1 MDIYYNQL
9 KNTVNQYYNISDT
22 NFDKIKEFIEI
33 KDIKKNEILQDAY
46 TPAKYI
52 YFICTG
58 ILRTYYIKDD
68 GSIYN
73 KNLSTANS
81 FSASLVS
88 LLTNEDSYFFIE
100 ALENGKVIAI
110 NYEGYRNLVHINNEF
125 KDFHIKYL
133 EENWVV
139 EKEKYELS
147 LIFEDA
153 AIRYEKFI
161 SQNKDIINK
170 IPLHHIANHLG
181 ITSTQLSR
189 IRNKLKI
196 NICK

>member
-1 MDIYYNQL
+1 MDMYYNQF
-9 KNTVNQYYNISDT
+9 KKVVTQYCNISDN

-33 KDIKKNEILQDAY
+33 KYIKKNEILQDAY

-68 GSIYN
+68 GNIYN
-73 KNLSTANS
+73 KNLSSANS

-100 ALENGKVIAI
+100 ALEDSRVIAI
-110 NYEGYRNLVHINNEF
+110 NYEGYKNLININNEF

-133 EENWVV
+133 ETNWVI

-153 AIRYEKFI
+153 TVRYKKFI
-161 SQNKDIINK
+161 TQNKDIVNK

-189 IRNKLKI
+189 IRKKLK
-196 NICK
+196 NQHM